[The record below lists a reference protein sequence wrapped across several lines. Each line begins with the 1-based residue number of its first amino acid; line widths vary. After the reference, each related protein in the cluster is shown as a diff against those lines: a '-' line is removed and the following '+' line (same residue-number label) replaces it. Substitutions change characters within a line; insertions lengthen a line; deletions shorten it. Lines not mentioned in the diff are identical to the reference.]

1 MTRRMLAGSLLGP
14 LALLA
19 GALAGCGPT
28 GGQVSVA
35 DSGVNT
41 YLVFTA
47 AGGQDN
53 VVTVTENGAF
63 VLVSDAGD
71 TITPGDGCTRV
82 DADTAS
88 CTRPDFLTMNLGDGD
103 DEATN
108 NTDYP
113 SNLIVFGTEARGIRG
128 GPGNDT
134 LHGGSVADLLTGDEG
149 RDVLDGNGGDDVLS
163 EGATAATTDV
173 LDVDT
178 YEGGPGT
185 GDIASYSAATQGVLV
200 LLNSAADDGRSGEG
214 DFVMPD
220 VEHLTGGNGL
230 DNLQGDADANILRG
244 GGNND
249 TLVGNEGADTF
260 FGEGGNDLLIEGGTA
275 TTTNVVDVDS
285 FRGGEGTDRA
295 RYFASTI
302 GVRIDLDDVADDGR
316 IGEGDNVRA
325 DVENLDG
332 GQAGDTLIGDADANR
347 LTGQPGDDALD
358 GLGGNDVLS
367 GGTGFDKLDGGT
379 ETDDCD
385 VGPDGGSEQSCET

>member
-1 MTRRMLAGSLLGP
+1 MPRRLVAVTIFGP
-14 LALLA
+14 LVLIV
-19 GALAGCGPT
+19 GFLAGCGPA
-28 GGQVSVA
+28 GGTVRVDENALHSF
-35 DSGVNT
+35 
-41 YLVFTA
+41 LVFTA
-47 AGGQDN
+47 ASGKDN
-53 VVTVTENGAF
+53 GVTVTENGAF

-82 DADTAS
+82 DSDTAS
-88 CTRPDFLTMNLGDGD
+88 CDVPDFITMNLGDGN

-113 SNLIVFGTEARGIRG
+113 SNLVVFGTDVRGIRG

-134 LHGGSVADLLTGDEG
+134 LHGGSLADLLTGDEG
-149 RDVLDGNGGDDVLS
+149 DDTLDGNGGDDRLE
-163 EGATAATTDV
+163 EGATPASTDV

-178 YEGGPGT
+178 FEGGPG
-185 GDIASYSAATQGVLV
+185 GDIAAYNNATQSVLV
-200 LLNSAADDGRSGEG
+200 LLNNGADDGRSGEG

-220 VEHLTGGNGL
+220 VEHLTGGNGP

-249 TLVGNEGADTF
+249 TLVGNEGGDTF

-275 TTTNVVDVDS
+275 TTTNVLDVDQ

-295 RYFASTI
+295 RYFTATV
-302 GVRIDLDDVADDGR
+302 GVRIDIDDVADDGR
-316 IGEGDNVRA
+316 IGEGDDVRT

-332 GQAGDTLIGDADANR
+332 GQAGDTLIGDGDANR
-347 LTGQPGDDALD
+347 ITGQPGDDSLD
-358 GLGGNDVLS
+358 GLGGNDTLL

-385 VGPDGGSEQSCET
+385 VGADGGSEENCET